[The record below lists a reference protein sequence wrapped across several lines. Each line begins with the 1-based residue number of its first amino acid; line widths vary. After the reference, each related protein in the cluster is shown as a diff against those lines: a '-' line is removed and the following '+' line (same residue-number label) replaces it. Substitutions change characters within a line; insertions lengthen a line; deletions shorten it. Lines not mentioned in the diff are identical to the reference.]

1 VSLSQAESLALLP
14 ESDRAQIL
22 DLTEAQA
29 EQLKWDWNFWARPEQ
44 ILPPGDWLTWLVLAG
59 RGFGKTRTGA
69 EAVRRLVCGPTP
81 LAAGQYNRI
90 ALVAETS
97 ADARDVMVEGPAG
110 LLSVHPAAFRPLYEP
125 SKRRLTWPNGAVA
138 TVFNATEPDQLR
150 GPNHDLSWSDEL
162 AKWAYAEETW
172 DMLQFGMRLGNHP
185 RQIITTTPKPIPVV
199 KRILKSESTFITH
212 GSTFDNRSNL
222 APSFFT
228 QVVARYEG
236 TRLGRQELRAEMLD
250 DVEGALWTREMIDA
264 ARAPVKRVDM
274 ARVVVSIDPSGTKG
288 DEDSG
293 DWIGIIVAAKG
304 VDGRGYILADRSC
317 KLPPG
322 AWGRRAVDAYR
333 EFGADRIIAERN
345 FGGAMVE
352 HVIRTVDRSV
362 AYQEV
367 TASRGKVQRAEPVA
381 ALYEQKRVTHLGD
394 FTELEDQLCQ
404 MTPDG
409 YLGSGSPDRA
419 DALVWAL
426 SELMIGTGFDMAT
439 YLKAFS

>member
-1 VSLSQAESLALLP
+1 MLPASDQAEILA
-14 ESDRAQIL
+14 S
-22 DLTEAQA
+22 LTEAQA
-29 EQLKWDWNFWARPEQ
+29 ENLKWDWDFWARPEQ
-44 ILPPGDWLTWLVLAG
+44 MLPPGDWLTWLVLAG
-59 RGFGKTRTGA
+59 RGWGKTKTGA
-69 EAVRRLVCGPTP
+69 EAVRRLVCGSTP
-81 LAAGQYNRI
+81 LAPGQYGRI
-90 ALVAETS
+90 AIVAETS

-110 LLSVHPAAFRPLYEP
+110 LLSVHPPAFRPNYEP

-172 DMLQFGMRLGNHP
+172 DMLQFGMRGGDHP

-199 KRILKSESTFITH
+199 KRILKSQSTLITR

-236 TRLGRQELRAEMLD
+236 TRLGRQELNAEMLD
-250 DVEGALWTREMIDA
+250 DVEGALWTRAMIDA
-264 ARAPVKRVDM
+264 ARKPVKLVDM
-274 ARVVVSIDPSGTKG
+274 ARVVVSVDPSGTKG

-293 DWIGIIVAAKG
+293 DWIGIVVVGKG
-304 VDGRGYILADRSC
+304 VDGRAYVLADRTC
-317 KLPPG
+317 KLSPDG
-322 AWGRRAVDAYR
+322 WGRRSVEAYH
-333 EFGADRIIAERN
+333 EFRADRIIAERN

-352 HVIRTVDRSV
+352 HVLRSVDRSV
-362 AYQEV
+362 SYQEV

-381 ALYEQKRVTHLGD
+381 ALYEQGRVTHLGD

-409 YLGSGSPDRA
+409 YLGNGSPDRA

-426 SELMIGTGFDMAT
+426 TDLMLGTGFDLQT